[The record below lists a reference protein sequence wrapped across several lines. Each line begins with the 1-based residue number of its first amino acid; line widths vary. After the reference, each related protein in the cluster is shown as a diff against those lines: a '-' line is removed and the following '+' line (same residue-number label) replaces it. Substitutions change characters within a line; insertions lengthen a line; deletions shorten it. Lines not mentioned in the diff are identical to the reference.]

1 MCLVLSTKVES
12 HDGFRGPLYL
22 RARQPASQFSPLPVN
37 IMPDRN
43 TGVVMR
49 DDAQIAILETFTDLL
64 LKVSLLLKLSVAR
77 FLWFMIS
84 TNQIKS
90 RTDKPTPT
98 KLVKLFKN
106 RTTKLLKVSVL
117 LKLSVTN
124 SVNVSIVFV
133 SSSKQ
138 VIAAGNQENSRD
150 CCFLYHPA
158 SYVIRHGSLA
168 KQN

>member
-1 MCLVLSTKVES
+1 MKQLAMCLVLSTKVES

-64 LKVSLLLKLSVAR
+64 LKVS
-77 FLWFMIS
+77 
-84 TNQIKS
+84 
-90 RTDKPTPT
+90 
-98 KLVKLFKN
+98 
-106 RTTKLLKVSVL
+106 VL